1 MVFCSGVL
9 LGFRD
14 GCLVGAVTMI
24 IYSVLNPYG
33 PVHPLVTA
41 SQVSGELVSGAAGA
55 LAARGRLPELSA
67 GLRAVILALAAAG
80 ITAVYDLLTNVA
92 SGIVYGQMKA
102 TLIGGVPFALW
113 HIATNVGLFVIL
125 GTPLVAIFA
134 RYRTRLA

>member
-1 MVFCSGVL
+1 VFCSGVL

-14 GCLVGAVTMI
+14 GMLVGAITMV

-33 PVHPLVTA
+33 PVHPAVTA
-41 SQVSGELVSGAAGA
+41 SQVSGEVIAGATGA
-55 LAARGRLPELSA
+55 LAARAHLPEAAA
-67 GLRAVILALAAAG
+67 GLRAVVLALAAAG
-80 ITAVYDLLTNVA
+80 ITAVYDFLTNVA
-92 SGIVYGQMKA
+92 SGIVYGQIKA
-102 TLIGGVPFALW
+102 TLIGGIPFALW

>member
-1 MVFCSGVL
+1 ML

-80 ITAVYDLLTNVA
+80 ITAVYDLLTNLA

>member
-1 MVFCSGVL
+1 VL

-80 ITAVYDLLTNVA
+80 ITAVYDLLTNLA